1 MSMSS
6 FLATIRLHGQY
17 PFNVKIDALNTSMA
31 TSIAEATYGKGSIF
45 LMQGYDLTSEG
56 LSDIASRSKS
66 SLAGSS
72 SSVSNSVSS
81 ITSSVS
87 SSTSNREWVPQGS
100 IFTGITIIPFTI
112 IGMIYG
118 VFADAHHGGGF
129 ISDMIVGG
137 LVGAAA
143 SFFVPVLLVA
153 LIVII
158 LKFVYLHLG
167 GIIGT
172 IVVSTILIAMALDFY
187 NDWIKNK
194 RKDDQYRN
202 LLIKAYVH
210 TLGYADDKI
219 WFKVAT
225 FTLHQKKITNDILKK
240 KFRLNDKYVHALVNL
255 MADEGMIGEAN
266 AKGERLV
273 LKKFEVSDKYFIII

>member
-31 TSIAEATYGKGSIF
+31 TSIAEATYGKGSVF

-66 SLAGSS
+66 SSAGSS

-81 ITSSVS
+81 ITSGVS

-143 SFFVPVLLVA
+143 SFFVPVLLLA

-167 GIIGT
+167 GIVAA
-172 IVVSTILIAMALDFY
+172 IVVGGILFAMGKDFY
-187 NDWIKNK
+187 NDWIKNIGIPAC
-194 RKDDQYRN
+194 Q
-202 LLIKAYVH
+202 
-210 TLGYADDKI
+210 
-219 WFKVAT
+219 T
-225 FTLHQKKITNDILKK
+225 FTRCPTSFGKTSLI
-240 KFRLNDKYVHALVNL
+240 
-255 MADEGMIGEAN
+255 
-266 AKGERLV
+266 
-273 LKKFEVSDKYFIII
+273 